1 MSDRHL
7 PDRKTAT
14 AWSLDRRA
22 LLQTGAGASLALSGL
37 AAFGGRAAFAQVA
50 TPTAEGAPP
59 LPAGATLVAS
69 GLINPRFIAVAADG
83 SLYITESGTG
93 GDEELIAPS
102 DPSATPDAVS
112 SPEAAAPIGNR
123 GTSGQVTRVA
133 PDGTATV
140 VATGLPSYS
149 FGVESAGAAG
159 ILVAPDGILW
169 VAVGGSG
176 PATAFL
182 DALPNENS
190 VVSIDPATGAI
201 TTVADIGAYERANN
215 PHPAAID
222 SNLYGISLGADGKLT
237 VADAGGNTVYTVDP
251 TTGELAVLAVI
262 DDIPL
267 PEGAQGP
274 PTLEAVPTGVTQ
286 NPTGGVYVGLLS
298 GGPFPA
304 GAAKVLAV
312 AADGTVSEAAGGL
325 TMVVDVAVG
334 PDGNLY
340 ASQISTNFLT
350 MPPAAGNVVRI
361 LEDGTQEVVADGIML
376 PNGIAF
382 DVDGNLFVVAGALGM
397 TGPAGMVLRFDAV
410 ATPANG

>member
-1 MSDRHL
+1 MSERHL
-7 PDRKTAT
+7 LNLKTAT
-14 AWSLDRRA
+14 AWSLDRRT
-22 LLQTGAGASLALSGL
+22 LLQTGAGVSLSVAGL
-37 AAFGGRAAFAQVA
+37 AAFGGRAAFAQDA
-50 TPTAEGAPP
+50 TPAAESAPP

-69 GLINPRFIAVAADG
+69 GLINPRFIAIADDG
-83 SLYITESGTG
+83 SLYVTEAGAG

-102 DPSATPDAVS
+102 DPTAA

-123 GTSGQVTRVA
+123 GTSSQVTRIA

-140 VATGLPSYS
+140 VATGLPSYA
-149 FGVESAGAAG
+149 FGVESTGAAG
-159 ILVAPDGILW
+159 ILVDADGILW
-169 VAVGGSG
+169 VAVGGAG

-190 VVSIDPATGAI
+190 VVSIDPATGSI
-201 TTVADIGAYERANN
+201 STVADIGAYERSNN
-215 PHPAAID
+215 PHPTAID
-222 SNLYGISLGADGKLT
+222 SNLYGISLGDDGNLT
-237 VADAGGNTVYTVDP
+237 VADAGGNTLYTVDP
-251 TTGELAVLAVI
+251 STGEVTVLAVI

-274 PTLEAVPTGVTQ
+274 PTLEAVPTGVAQ

-304 GAAKVLAV
+304 GAAKVLDIS
-312 AADGTVSEAAGGL
+312 ADGTVADAATDL

-350 MPPAAGNVVRI
+350 MPPAPGNVVRI
-361 LEDGTQEVVADGIML
+361 LEDGTQEIVADGIML
-376 PNGIAF
+376 PNGITF
-382 DVDGNLFVVAGALGM
+382 DVDGNLFVVAGALGV